1 MNNSLQDPTP
11 GDVAAGAAPLK
22 NATDVTPRQETPPA
36 ARIVRA
42 AKGWPAGWF
51 GALGERIGPH
61 SLRARIAGTMIALVA
76 IAGVV
81 LSAWAFLADERL
93 KRSIT
98 FDLLSEELTHFEQ
111 RMRIDRGAEPLRSA
125 RLSIY
130 RSSDLAELPRHIAM
144 LRPGAM
150 HRVRSQ
156 GRLLDV
162 LVRDGDFGRLYI
174 TYDVTTH
181 ATQELIAIVVLALGV
196 VAIVTVAG
204 VAAAAISRRL
214 VEPVTALADRL
225 TQIDPGE
232 RHVRIGAQFA
242 GNELEPIARSID
254 AFMERLDGFVEREQ
268 SFTSTASHELRTPLA
283 VMRGAVELLEAQA
296 ADRPGASKALARIQR
311 AVREMTEFTD
321 ALLALSREQGRDG
334 TNDAT
339 CDVNV
344 VLARV
349 VEEQRSVAPDK
360 RIELAVDGAA
370 PMRVAAPESMVAMT
384 IGNLVRNAVQH
395 GTGGDILCRT
405 HDRELVVRNA
415 GALPAGDLAG
425 APGRFTTH
433 PHGHGMGLYLVR
445 RICERYGWA
454 IRLENSA
461 DGVIAAIRFPGDG
474 STAADG
480 GPWVG

>member
-1 MNNSLQDPTP
+1 M
-11 GDVAAGAAPLK
+11 APAIAFRRNPFVLRLS
-22 NATDVTPRQETPPA
+22 ARFARQ
-36 ARIVRA
+36 
-42 AKGWPAGWF
+42 
-51 GALGERIGPH
+51 

-81 LSAWAFLADERL
+81 LSAWAYLADERL

-98 FDLLSEELTHFEQ
+98 FDLLSEELTHYEQ
-111 RMRIDRGAEPLRSA
+111 RMHADRGAEPLRSA

-144 LRPGAM
+144 LKPGAM
-150 HRVRSQ
+150 HRVRSE

-181 ATQELIAIVVLALGV
+181 ATQELIAIVVLTLGV
-196 VAIVTVAG
+196 VAIVIVAG
-204 VAAAAISRRL
+204 IAALAISRRL
-214 VEPVTALADRL
+214 VEPVTALANRL

-242 GNELEPIARSID
+242 GNELEPIARSVD

-283 VMRGAVELLEAQA
+283 VMRGAVELLETQA
-296 ADRPGASKALARIQR
+296 ADRPGAAKALARIQR

-321 ALLALSREQGRDG
+321 ALLALSREQRAAS
-334 TNDAT
+334 DAT
-339 CDVNV
+339 CDVRA

-349 VEEQRSVAPDK
+349 VEDQRSVAPDK
-360 RIELAVDGAA
+360 RIVLDIDSDA
-370 PMRVAAPESMVAMT
+370 PLRVAAPESMVAMT
-384 IGNLVRNAVQH
+384 IGNLVRNAIQH
-395 GTGGDILCRT
+395 GVGRDVLCRA
-405 HDRELVVRNA
+405 HGRELIVSNE
-415 GALPAGDLAG
+415 GSLPASDAAT
-425 APGRFTTH
+425 APRRFTTH
-433 PHGHGMGLYLVR
+433 PSGHGMGLYLVR

-461 DGVIAAIRFPGDG
+461 EGVTATVGFAEGG
-474 STAADG
+474 SG
-480 GPWVG
+480 